1 MGEKMVF
8 GAHSMDQTEDM
19 TVYKIRRNEL
29 IKSIKEKFPDKTG
42 IILLFAGFENDRTR
56 FCQDSSFYYM
66 TGIREPGVV
75 LAINLEGKTTL
86 YVPHFA
92 QDNRA
97 KWIGGSLSLSE
108 EDALKSGID
117 EIKELGIIEKGH
129 KICCYPSRKEC
140 QGLLELFGDIYN
152 NQGTCFTLCPQQGSS
167 YCWQKLLLSHINVLM
182 LGFNTMLLDISP
194 ILEQMR
200 RRKDLYE
207 IEQLYKA
214 TEITFLAHEAAAQAI
229 MPDVQE
235 REVQASLEYMIT
247 GSGAECA
254 FPSIVASGKQGTI
267 LHYTQNNS
275 AMKSGELVIVDIGAK
290 NNHYCADIT
299 RTYPVSGFFSSRQRE
314 LYEIVLKTQ
323 EYVAS
328 RAKPGYWLSN
338 DEHPDK
344 SLNHLAKEFL
354 KDLGCEEYILHGIGH
369 FLGLDV
375 HDVGDPKKPL
385 QENDVIT
392 IEPGLYVP
400 HEQIGIRI
408 EDDYW
413 IVKDGVICLSDGL
426 PKQPDEVELF
436 VQQRFSEDIDSS
448 ESSSDQKDYVLFE
461 DEVDA

>member
-1 MGEKMVF
+1 MAWGKRMVL
-8 GAHSMDQTEDM
+8 GAHSMDHTEDM
-19 TVYKIRRNEL
+19 TVYKTRRNEL
-29 IKSIKEKFPDKTG
+29 VRSIKEKFPENEG
-42 IILLFAGFENDRTR
+42 IILLFAGFEDDRTR
-56 FCQDSSFYYM
+56 FCQDSSFYYL

-75 LAINLEGKTTL
+75 LAINLEGKSTL
-86 YVPHFA
+86 YVPRFA
-92 QDNRA
+92 QDNRS
-97 KWIGGSLSLSE
+97 KWMGASLSLSD
-108 EDALKSGID
+108 EDALKSGVD
-117 EIKELGIIEKGH
+117 EIKELGIIEKGY
-129 KICCYPSRKEC
+129 KICCYPSRDEYK
-140 QGLLELFGDIYN
+140 GLLELIAHIYK
-152 NQGTCFTLCPQQGSS
+152 NQGACFTLCPQQGCS
-167 YCWQKLLLSHINVLM
+167 YCWQKLLLSHIDVLM
-182 LGFNTMLLDISP
+182 PGFDTLLKDISP
-194 ILEQMR
+194 IMDQIR

-267 LHYTQNNS
+267 LHYIQNS
-275 AMKSGELVIVDIGAK
+275 SVMKSGELVIVDIGAQY
-290 NNHYCADIT
+290 NHYCADIT

-328 RAKPGYWLSN
+328 LAKPGYWLNN

-354 KDLGCEEYILHGIGH
+354 KDQGYQEYMVHGIGH

-392 IEPGLYVP
+392 IEPGLYLS

-413 IVKDGVICLSDGL
+413 IVKDGVICLSEGL
-426 PKQPDEVELF
+426 PKQPDEIELF
-436 VQQRFSEDIDSS
+436 VQQRFSDDA
-448 ESSSDQKDYVLFE
+448 ESSSAQKDYDFFE
-461 DEVDA
+461 DEIDA